1 VLNTLENTV
10 SVVDVHDPGALLHL
24 KKIRVGNDPTPAA
37 VRKGRIAFMNAFA
50 SSNDTF
56 SCESCHP
63 DGNMD
68 QLLWRIGGACFFGA
82 CSGTDELRTTMP
94 VRGLTGTLP
103 LHWDGTLGDPFGGRN
118 GATGPAGNLPPNCTD
133 EHSCFRQLVDASLS
147 GVMCDQDPSCAPG
160 PSGKPGD
167 LDTAAREAMATFLA
181 SVSYPPS
188 RELPLSDRNSTA
200 ARAGFADFFLDHGG
214 VGDVGGVNTCGDM
227 DSGCHALP
235 LLTSTN
241 GPVLQG
247 FDAPTLRGLNDRFV
261 QFSIGIDSAEE
272 AMVAAITGGPLPFL
286 GITLTSPPS
295 PRPWDPE
302 QGFEEEVS
310 FATSFAAFTGIYNT
324 TPLDIFEML
333 QELGTG
339 FSGSAGRQVTLS
351 QETAASAG
359 TATLLDAL
367 EAAHQRGVVKLQG
380 EGLDL
385 PQRLPV
391 VVRYDPAASPAAP
404 YVRGTG
410 PARTRAELLNAAAQ
424 GSLVLTLTATLP
436 TGYGRDDTPQP
447 LLAPDLNTSN
457 VIGNPGLPRVPT
469 DNPFPLRGQR
479 IRQGATLFVDGQ
491 PAAGSIECIGG
502 TYTPFCSTER
512 VRISLAS
519 PPTVAGIHRLQ
530 VQNPQGPLSNDMP
543 ICRSTNLAGCRDF

>member
-1 VLNTLENTV
+1 
-10 SVVDVHDPGALLHL
+10 
-24 KKIRVGNDPTPAA
+24 
-37 VRKGRIAFMNAFA
+37 
-50 SSNDTF
+50 
-56 SCESCHP
+56 
-63 DGNMD
+63 
-68 QLLWRIGGACFFGA
+68 
-82 CSGTDELRTTMP
+82 
-94 VRGLTGTLP
+94 
-103 LHWDGTLGDPFGGRN
+103 
-118 GATGPAGNLPPNCTD
+118 
-133 EHSCFRQLVDASLS
+133 
-147 GVMCDQDPSCAPG
+147 
-160 PSGKPGD
+160 
-167 LDTAAREAMATFLA
+167 
-181 SVSYPPS
+181 
-188 RELPLSDRNSTA
+188 
-200 ARAGFADFFLDHGG
+200 
-214 VGDVGGVNTCGDM
+214 M

-391 VVRYDPAASPAAP
+391 VYRYDPAASPAAP

-447 LLAPDLNTSN
+447 LLAPDVNTSN